1 MIHSSKNHKADYTQ
15 SGLSQ
20 LSRLTKHC
28 DILTLSRSQSFLI
41 QSGQIEFITKL
52 VKCKDTDHTG
62 TSFCLNFVNGKK
74 KSFNVTEIQK
84 QMRTNVLT
92 LFLRRMGYSVSKEK
106 SVTCWQLRF
115 FIWKRFRLK
124 RKITFSTLFLLMVGL
139 SILKGKKWDLL

>member
-28 DILTLSRSQSFLI
+28 NILTLSRSQSFLI

-52 VKCKDTDHTG
+52 VKCKDTDHIG

-74 KSFNVTEIQK
+74 GEAYKKESFNVTEIQK

-92 LFLRRMGYSVSKEK
+92 LFLRRMGCSVSKEK
-106 SVTCWQLRF
+106 SVTC
-115 FIWKRFRLK
+115 
-124 RKITFSTLFLLMVGL
+124 
-139 SILKGKKWDLL
+139 

>member
-1 MIHSSKNHKADYTQ
+1 MSK
-15 SGLSQ
+15 
-20 LSRLTKHC
+20 
-28 DILTLSRSQSFLI
+28 SQSFLI

-52 VKCKDTDHTG
+52 VKCKDTDHIG

-74 KSFNVTEIQK
+74 GEACKKESFNVTEIQK